1 MWRARDA
8 RVAQQQSQ
16 RGHAAHR
23 IADHA
28 GQALDAERAHHV
40 QRRVGAVL
48 DRQFGEI
55 EPIQVAGRAD

>member
-8 RVAQQQSQ
+8 RVAQQQGE

-23 IADHA
+23 VADHA

-48 DRQFGEI
+48 DGQLGEVQA
-55 EPIQVAGRAD
+55 IQVAGRAG